1 MIQPTSRR
9 DWLAQMAALGVAA
22 TAGRALEAQTVSDTT
37 RFFPGFKTF
46 RVKTSGAEING
57 VIGGQGPPILLLHG
71 APQSHVSWRAVAPK
85 LAATRTVI
93 VPDLRGYG
101 DSSKPPDGEN
111 HANYSKR
118 AMALDQVEVMKQFGL
133 EKFPVIGHDR
143 GGRVAHRMALDHA
156 DKVTHAGVL
165 DIVPTHYLYT
175 HFKIQF
181 VQRYFHWFNYLRPA
195 PGPEN
200 DLKAQTEAR
209 KARATNEIE
218 LEYLR
223 TASDPANIHAMCED
237 YRAGASIDL
246 THDEAD
252 MQKKIACPLLVLWGE
267 KGAMHDL
274 YDVMAIWRERATR
287 VSGKSLPAG
296 HNLQEDVP
304 DLVLAEIQGLLKMA

>member
-1 MIQPTSRR
+1 MTSRR
-9 DWLAQMAALGVAA
+9 DLLKQMAALGVAA
-22 TAGRALEAQTVSDTT
+22 SAGRALEAQTVSDTT
-37 RFFPGFKTF
+37 RFFPGFKPFKVQT
-46 RVKTSGAEING
+46 TGALING

-71 APQSHVSWRAVAPK
+71 APQSHVSWRLVAPK
-85 LAATRTVI
+85 LAATHTVV

-118 AMALDQVEVMKQFGL
+118 AMALDQVEVMKHFGF

-143 GGRVAHRMALDHA
+143 GGRVTHRLALDHP
-156 DKVTHAGVL
+156 DRVTHAAVL

-175 HFKIQF
+175 HFKIEF

-200 DLKAQTEAR
+200 DLKAQNEAQ
-209 KARATNEIE
+209 KARATNEIQ

-237 YRAGASIDL
+237 YRASASIDL
-246 THDEAD
+246 AHDEAD
-252 MQKKIACPLLVLWGE
+252 MKKKIRCPLLVLWGQ
-267 KGAMHDL
+267 KGAYEGL
-274 YDVMAIWRERATR
+274 YDVLGIWRERAAK

-296 HNLQEDVP
+296 HNLQEDLPVVIF
-304 DLVLAEIQGLLKMA
+304 DEIQGLLKT